1 MNKIKYTFFLYSF
14 FKSFFHSLPQTEKN
28 DIIMVKEMI
37 LIVTFSQLLLLVNQ
51 E

>member
-1 MNKIKYTFFLYSF
+1 MNKIKYTFFYILF

>member
-1 MNKIKYTFFLYSF
+1 MNKIKYTFFLY
-14 FKSFFHSLPQTEKN
+14 SLPQTEKN

-37 LIVTFSQLLLLVNQ
+37 LIVILSQLLLLVNQ